1 MLSIIDCLRGL
12 GVTMEPDAKPTI
24 VLIHG
29 AFADASGWSEV
40 IQRLSAL
47 GYSAYA
53 PANPLR
59 GVISDGDYVRTFLST
74 IQGPVVLAGHS
85 YGGSVITNASV
96 GAPNVRALVYI
107 AAYAPD
113 EGETLAAAGALDGAS
128 NDLPG
133 HLLVRP
139 YPGMPDGDGDAY
151 INPEFFHEQ
160 FCADLPDA
168 LAAVMAVSQRP
179 VDAVVPGH
187 AVRSGGLEDAAE
199 LVHGRQQRQRDPA
212 GGGAGNGS
220 PGRRAH
226 GRGQQL
232 PRCLHQP
239 PAGDHRSHTGRRTG
253 QLTPPPSRNSPVRV
267 HLRSRV
273 PPSPAD
279 TRTTRGRADDAH
291 RPEAKLL
298 APASTHTTA
307 TASTKTRR

>member
-1 MLSIIDCLRGL
+1 MLSMTDCLLTGAM
-12 GVTMEPDAKPTI
+12 MEPDAKPTI

-29 AFADASGWSEV
+29 AFADASGWSQV

-74 IQGPVVLAGHS
+74 IAGPVVLVGHS

-160 FCADLPDA
+160 FCADLPDT

-179 VDAVVPGH
+179 VTLSCLGTPSGPAGWKTLPSWYMVSNHDNAIPPDAERFMATRMGAETISIDGSHTAFIAHPDV
-187 AVRSGGLEDAAE
+187 AAE
-199 LVHGRQQRQRDPA
+199 LIL
-212 GGGAGNGS
+212 
-220 PGRRAH
+220 RAI
-226 GRGQQL
+226 
-232 PRCLHQP
+232 
-239 PAGDHRSHTGRRTG
+239 GD
-253 QLTPPPSRNSPVRV
+253 
-267 HLRSRV
+267 
-273 PPSPAD
+273 
-279 TRTTRGRADDAH
+279 
-291 RPEAKLL
+291 
-298 APASTHTTA
+298 
-307 TASTKTRR
+307 

>member
-1 MLSIIDCLRGL
+1 M
-12 GVTMEPDAKPTI
+12 MEPDAKPAM

-47 GYSAYA
+47 GYSACA

-74 IQGPVVLAGHS
+74 IQGPVVLVGHS

-113 EGETLAAAGALDGAS
+113 EGETLAAPGALDGAS

-139 YPGMPDGDGDAY
+139 YPGMPEGDGDAY
-151 INPEFFHEQ
+151 INLEFFHEQ
-160 FCADLPDA
+160 FCADLPEA

-179 VDAVVPGH
+179 VTLSCLGKP
-187 AVRSGGLEDAAE
+187 SGPAGWKTLPSWYI
-199 LVHGRQQRQRDPA
+199 HGRQQRQRDPA
-212 GGGAGNGS
+212 GGGAGNGGPS
-220 PGRRAH
+220 RRAH
-226 GRGQQL
+226 GRDQQL
-232 PRCLHQP
+232 PRRLHQP
-239 PAGDHRSHTGRRTG
+239 PTGDHRSHTGAVQG
-253 QLTPPPSRNSPVRV
+253 S
-267 HLRSRV
+267 
-273 PPSPAD
+273 
-279 TRTTRGRADDAH
+279 
-291 RPEAKLL
+291 
-298 APASTHTTA
+298 
-307 TASTKTRR
+307 

>member
-1 MLSIIDCLRGL
+1 MLSITDCLLPGA
-12 GVTMEPDAKPTI
+12 MMQPDAKPTI

-47 GYSAYA
+47 GYNAYA

-59 GVISDGDYVRTFLST
+59 GVISDGDYVRTFLNT
-74 IQGPVVLAGHS
+74 IQGPVVLVGHS

-128 NDLPG
+128 NDLAG

-179 VDAVVPGH
+179 VTLACLGTP
-187 AVRSGGLEDAAE
+187 SG
-199 LVHGRQQRQRDPA
+199 PA
-212 GGGAGNGS
+212 GWKTLPSWYMVAGNDNAIPPVAERAMAARAGAHTVEVSSSHVAFISHPQETTDLILAAVQGS
-220 PGRRAH
+220 
-226 GRGQQL
+226 
-232 PRCLHQP
+232 
-239 PAGDHRSHTGRRTG
+239 
-253 QLTPPPSRNSPVRV
+253 
-267 HLRSRV
+267 
-273 PPSPAD
+273 
-279 TRTTRGRADDAH
+279 
-291 RPEAKLL
+291 
-298 APASTHTTA
+298 
-307 TASTKTRR
+307 